1 MKRRRNKKTI
11 HPKIIYICL
20 SVFCVL
26 LVLFSFKFSDQF
38 SSVKTMFGDFVTPMQ
53 KGINSVG
60 SSISGAFDL
69 FHSKESL
76 LAENKELKDKLD
88 SLSYNNKILVSENNE
103 LENYRQL
110 VNLNKKYPDYPKVA
124 ATVIS
129 RDGNNWFNV
138 FYIDKGT
145 EDGIDVDMNV
155 ISGNGLVGIVS
166 EAGKHYAKVRSIID
180 DKSNV
185 SAMFEKTGETC
196 IVKGN
201 MESIYNGYIDVE
213 MISNSAK
220 IKQGDEVVTSH
231 VSDKY
236 LQGLS
241 VGYVK
246 DIKTD
251 AATLTKTA
259 HLTSSVNFDQLQ
271 YVLVITQKKD
281 TSELKDIS
289 GNDSKKNNC
298 CYYYLNRFSSS
309 DQCIPQF

>member
-246 DIKTD
+246 DIQTD

-259 HLTSSVNFDQLQ
+259 HLTPSVNFDQLQ

-289 GNDSKKNNC
+289 GK
-298 CYYYLNRFSSS
+298 
-309 DQCIPQF
+309 